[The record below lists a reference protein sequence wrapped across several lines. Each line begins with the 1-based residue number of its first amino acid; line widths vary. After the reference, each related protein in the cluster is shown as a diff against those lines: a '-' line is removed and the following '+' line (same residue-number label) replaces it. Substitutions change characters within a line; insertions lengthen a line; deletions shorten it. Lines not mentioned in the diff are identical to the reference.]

1 MVVVEENARE
11 SRDRA
16 RYTRNYTRAADAFL
30 VLNADESLT
39 QSKSSTTTDSEG
51 QRYTQS
57 VECEPRQ
64 RGGTATCAFGA
75 GLSLHRTQAHIG
87 LQPQTW
93 ISISVHALRCAS
105 AIAAVLLAS
114 RNHTATTGASTR
126 VNVNESTSDI
136 LRQAYKV
143 CLQVLRHEQT
153 WVVDPSRLPKQWGLS
168 G

>member
-1 MVVVEENARE
+1 MEENARE

-64 RGGTATCAFGA
+64 RDGTATCAFGA
-75 GLSLHRTQAHIG
+75 GLSLHRTTG
-87 LQPQTW
+87 LHRLAAADMDKY
-93 ISISVHALRCAS
+93 ICARSSLCECYCSSVACFKKSYCH
-105 AIAAVLLAS
+105 
-114 RNHTATTGASTR
+114 N
-126 VNVNESTSDI
+126 
-136 LRQAYKV
+136 
-143 CLQVLRHEQT
+143 
-153 WVVDPSRLPKQWGLS
+153 WRLYAGQCKRIDE
-168 G
+168 